1 MLVLPQQQA
10 CKVQLTISTERF
22 LELPDKDTP
31 ARKLPVKLILYVL
44 YIGRDSHR
52 NLSCLILIRI
62 GEKTHCN
69 AVNNDRGI
77 NTQFHVIKEHII
89 VYAVLLSQGN
99 THTYT

>member
-1 MLVLPQQQA
+1 MHGALFR
-10 CKVQLTISTERF
+10 TSGY
-22 LELPDKDTP
+22 TP

-62 GEKTHCN
+62 GEKTHCS

-77 NTQFHVIKEHII
+77 NTQFHVIKEHLI
-89 VYAVLLSQGN
+89 VYAQSCYLREIPI
-99 THTYT
+99 HTRNYI